1 MIIQS
6 QSDTVIREMVR
17 VVTQVCMSQDFH
29 ALKEELEQLYHEMD
43 QINVGEKAFAD
54 ALYAMLTE
62 SEETSL
68 QIKELL

>member
-6 QSDTVIREMVR
+6 QSDTVVREMVR
-17 VVTQVCMSQDFH
+17 VVTQICMSQEFH
-29 ALKEELEQLYHEMD
+29 ALKEELEQLYHETD
-43 QINVGEKAFAD
+43 QSNFGDKAFSD